1 MGTMGDLGGF
11 TTTGERVNPAHILFD
26 RFVQASTCK
35 GTLKAFQELCDHLE
49 LKPCEYR
56 VFYHKLK
63 SRLNYWKAK
72 ALWAKLD
79 KRAGQKEYKKG
90 RACTNSKCLIIGAGP
105 CGLRTA
111 IELGFL
117 GAKVVLLEKR
127 DAFSRNNV
135 LHLWP
140 FTIQDLRGLGAKKF
154 YGKFC
159 AGAIDHI
166 SIRQLQ
172 LMLLKVA
179 LLLGIEIH
187 VNAEFKGLIEPPED
201 QENERI
207 GWRAEVLPRTHP
219 VNELEFDVII
229 GADGRRNTLAG
240 FRRKEFRGKLA
251 IAITANFINRNTTA
265 EAKVE
270 EISGVAFIFNQKFFQ
285 DLREATGIDLE
296 NIVYYK
302 DDTHYFVMTAKKQ
315 SLLEKG
321 VILHDYADTEM
332 LLSRANVD
340 QAALL
345 SYACE
350 AADFST
356 NHQLPTLDFAIN
368 HYGQPDVAMFDFT
381 CMYASENAALV
392 RQRNGRQLLVSLVG
406 DSLLEPF
413 WPMGT
418 GIARG
423 FLAAM
428 DSGWMV
434 KSWAQGNT
442 SLDVLAERESIYR
455 LLPQTTPE
463 NINKNFSHYSVDPTT
478 RYPNISLHFLR
489 PNQVRHLIDTGDSSR
504 EMLIEME
511 NVVNSST
518 PKLTRN
524 ESIARSSKL
533 LNWCQRQTEGYRK
546 VSVTDLTMSW
556 KSGMA
561 LCALIHRYRPDL
573 IDFDSLDERDQQKNN
588 QLGFDV
594 AEREFGI
601 SPCMTG
607 KEMSQVSEPDK
618 LSMVMYLS
626 QFYEMFKDTV
636 PPGAGGDQN
645 MSPEEKAALIN
656 STKSP
661 ISFLSKLGQSIAISR
676 KRNPKDKKEKEVD
689 GLGKR
694 RKTSQADHS
703 EDEEVLRG
711 NRDDRPS
718 NSTALT
724 ERKMKEESAAV
735 GNHNKVKSMATQLLA
750 KFEENAP
757 AESKGLKRQGDSLP
771 SLGVVLALPPPP
783 ASLGPPREPV
793 RLAPV
798 PAWRQKRTQQQEQL
812 SFRYK
817 EKVKCQT
824 LPIRGEQPRSGTEWC
839 SGSRSCPKRTI
850 LLSSTSSLSL
860 HSQHCDR
867 EGLEEEG
874 TTQDQTPQAHRKWE
888 PVQLEKPEP
897 IHIPSIQER
906 SAWLVAKFKGKPE
919 KPKLKKKP
927 SRFFIEQRHLSART
941 LSQNTQS
948 LLSPPE
954 ALGQE
959 IEPLRSDGQMSL
971 RVLSVQERAEQL
983 ASQFQGKLANPQ
995 RYLKMYTGEVS
1006 LLAEQ
1011 IANQLQPQEEP
1022 KPLLDKRELGSLR
1035 KEFPQNIGGSDVCF
1049 FCRKRVYVMERLS
1062 AEGKFFH
1069 RSCFKCD
1076 YCGTTL
1082 RLSSYAFD
1090 VEDGKF
1096 YCKPH
1101 YCYRS
1106 SGQAQRKRPAPIP
1119 ALLNA
1124 KDNQGSLPAAVT
1136 VDSPGRGA
1144 MASPSPT
1151 ERRSSVPEVNGL
1163 QEPSLAKRLRGT
1175 PERIELENYRLSLQR
1190 EEDLEEVPEETL
1202 AEHNLSSVL
1211 DKDAHADLGSSSSE
1225 SDMEEEDQEEEEQHE
1240 EEQQEPPSPSD
1251 LGGVPWK
1258 EAVELHAKLKT
1269 DSDPGA
1275 EGEDGEGEDETHGH
1289 IARDLEVEEEDDEEE
1304 EEDDDAES
1312 TDEGE
1317 YCPWEQ
1323 ELQSGIWLENLQ
1335 DEEDTCRFKA
1345 RNLQIQQVLQPVD
1358 PTGIKNLRRVSV
1370 LSEGDK
1376 EEPPASA
1383 SQPSTTLTQS
1393 PFTEPCEDDDPEAE
1407 VGSRDFEPGTEM
1419 DQEDIPSDA
1428 EAEARLHQSELSD
1441 ALPEEDKKSQSQGI
1455 AYSIEQTSV
1464 SPVKLD
1470 GEVGL
1475 LPVKPP
1481 TPQPDLQM
1489 SHTSPPYLVKSPGM
1503 HFFPD
1508 PFASENVTIPQRT
1521 VHTPNAKSP
1530 QYATPAPSPIH
1541 SPVQSP
1547 IRSQPIPLPET
1558 VTPKS
1563 PVTSPPCSCPPTGNP
1578 LSPICAQPLPCHE
1591 PSSPLSS
1598 DSPVRTQPVPAITS
1612 TPLAKP
1618 ASSDRT
1624 TPEPQKSLDLTD
1636 ETPVKKTDIIEEFW
1650 LKSAEIRKSLGLTPL
1665 DRSSSSKAPEK
1676 CHVTVGKVLTPDS
1689 PSTKSY
1695 TPEDLSEELRPS
1707 PSPFTG
1713 RSVIRRLNITVEG
1726 QVISPAEPKSNG
1738 SERRDLSSSSGLGL
1752 NDSTA
1757 TNQNSQ
1763 AASDSYHTSD
1773 STMLTP
1779 PSSPPPPPPNEEP
1792 ATLRQQQKHQV
1803 SWDNGIDGPTTPE
1816 PAKAAPT
1823 KTNSPVPA
1831 PRTQLSPVSMPVSAP
1846 KPAPRTTPV
1855 TSPVTSPVTAP
1866 VTPLVVMRREKSSKP
1881 RREEVRKSFVECVA
1895 EIPFADDVED
1905 TFDERTPDTTMD
1917 RFYTPPSS
1925 KPNRER
1931 EKRPL
1936 HLALAMENGKPIF
1949 PVNQQVSKSQKA
1961 QQFSPEAKEIAE
1973 ERMRA
1978 REKSIKS
1985 QALKEAMAKQLNKMR
2000 ETDTAKGAAAA
2011 AKVVWNVAS
2020 SETSGKSTK
2029 KSSGSPKTS
2038 AVKSLESKKGET
2050 LPERFFSSQGN
2061 KSLDSSTVSSD
2072 GSASGGK
2079 SKKRSSLFSPR
2090 KNKKEKK
2097 AKNESQLSAKH
2108 GTDETPSPPKHKSL
2122 WKAVFSGYKKDKK
2135 KNKDDKSC
2143 PSTPSSSNT
2152 NDSGKKRLSP
2162 LGRSSDLKS
2171 RRNLSFSEDSDLSC
2185 DDVLERSS
2193 QKSRT
2198 DSVYVPHA
2206 LAFKRA
2212 YATKKTYTEEE
2223 LNAKLT
2229 RRVQKAARRQAK
2241 QEELKRLHRAQTI
2254 QRQLEQVE
2262 EKQRQL
2268 EERGVAVE
2276 KALRGEAGMGK
2287 KDDPKLMQEWFKLV
2301 QEKNAL
2307 VRYESELMIFARELE
2322 LEDRQSRLQQD
2333 LRERMA
2339 IEDHLKT
2346 EVELAQEK
2354 HILNE
2359 MLEVVEQR
2367 DSLVALLEEQRLR
2380 EKEEDKDLESVM
2392 LSKGFNLNW
2401 S

>member
-1 MGTMGDLGGF
+1 MGTMGDPGGF
-11 TTTGERVNPAHILFD
+11 TTTGERVNPAHVMFD
-26 RFVQASTCK
+26 RFTQASTCK
-35 GTLKAFQELCDHLE
+35 GTLKAFQELCDHLD

-56 VFYHKLK
+56 IFYHKLK

-72 ALWAKLD
+72 ALWVKLD

-90 RACTNSKCLIIGAGP
+90 RACANSKCLIIGAGP

-140 FTIQDLRGLGAKKF
+140 FSIQDLRGLGAKKF
-154 YGKFC
+154 HGKFC

-187 VNAEFKGLIEPPED
+187 VNVEFKGLIEPPED

-207 GWRAEVLPRTHP
+207 GWRAEVHPRTHP

-340 QAALL
+340 QEALL
-345 SYACE
+345 SYARE

-442 SLDVLAERESIYR
+442 PLDVLAERESIYR

-463 NINKNFSHYSVDPTT
+463 NISKNFSHYSVDPTT

-489 PNQVRHLIDTGDSSR
+489 PNQVQHLIDTGDSNS
-504 EMLIEME
+504 EMRIEME
-511 NVVNSST
+511 NVVTSST

-561 LCALIHRYRPDL
+561 LCSLIHRYRPDL

-636 PPGAGGDQN
+636 PPGAGDNQN
-645 MSPEEKAALIN
+645 MSPEEKVALIN

-676 KRNPKDKKEKEVD
+676 KRNPKDKKEKDVD

-694 RKTSQADHS
+694 RKTSQAGHS
-703 EDEEVLRG
+703 EEEEVLRG
-711 NRDDRPS
+711 NHDDRPS

-724 ERKMKEESAAV
+724 ERKMKEETAAV

-771 SLGVVLALPPPP
+771 NLDLLVAQPPPPPP
-783 ASLGPPREPV
+783 APLDPPRESV
-793 RLAPV
+793 RLALV
-798 PAWRQKRTQQQEQL
+798 PAWRQKQTQQQEQL
-812 SFRYK
+812 SFGYK
-817 EKVKCQT
+817 EKFKCQT
-824 LPIRGEQPRSGTEWC
+824 LPNRGE
-839 SGSRSCPKRTI
+839 
-850 LLSSTSSLSL
+850 
-860 HSQHCDR
+860 
-867 EGLEEEG
+867 
-874 TTQDQTPQAHRKWE
+874 
-888 PVQLEKPEP
+888 
-897 IHIPSIQER
+897 
-906 SAWLVAKFKGKPE
+906 
-919 KPKLKKKP
+919 
-927 SRFFIEQRHLSART
+927 
-941 LSQNTQS
+941 
-948 LLSPPE
+948 
-954 ALGQE
+954 
-959 IEPLRSDGQMSL
+959 
-971 RVLSVQERAEQL
+971 
-983 ASQFQGKLANPQ
+983 Q
-995 RYLKMYTGEVS
+995 RYLKIYTGGVS
-1006 LLAEQ
+1006 LLADQ

-1022 KPLLDKRELGSLR
+1022 KPLLDQRELVELGSLR

-1049 FCRKRVYVMERLS
+1049 FCQKRVYVMERLS

-1101 YCYRS
+1101 YCYRL
-1106 SGQAQRKRPAPIP
+1106 SGQAQRKRPAPTP

-1124 KDNQGSLPAAVT
+1124 KDNQASLPAVVT
-1136 VDSPGRGA
+1136 VDSPGRGE
-1144 MASPSPT
+1144 MASLSPT
-1151 ERRSSVPEVNGL
+1151 ECQTSVPEVNGL
-1163 QEPSLAKRLRGT
+1163 QEPSLPKRLRGT

-1211 DKDAHADLGSSSSE
+1211 DKDKHAELGSSSSE
-1225 SDMEEEDQEEEEQHE
+1225 SDMEEEDQEDEDHE

-1275 EGEDGEGEDETHGH
+1275 EGEDGAQAQ
-1289 IARDLEVEEEDDEEE
+1289 IVRDLKVEEKEEDDEEEDDEEE
-1304 EEDDDAES
+1304 S
-1312 TDEGE
+1312 SDEGE
-1317 YCPWEQ
+1317 YCPWER
-1323 ELQSGIWLENLQ
+1323 ELQSGVWLENLK
-1335 DEEDTCRFKA
+1335 DEEDTGTFKA
-1345 RNLQIQQVLQPVD
+1345 RYLQIQQVLQPVD
-1358 PTGIKNLRRVSV
+1358 PSIIKNIRGVSV
-1370 LSEGDK
+1370 LSEG
-1376 EEPPASA
+1376 PPASA
-1383 SQPSTTLTQS
+1383 SQPSSTAPANTSARHEAVRVWLESVSGET
-1393 PFTEPCEDDDPEAE
+1393 CEDDDPEAE
-1407 VGSRDFEPGTEM
+1407 VGSHDFEPGTEM

-1428 EAEARLHQSELSD
+1428 EAEARLHQSEINE
-1441 ALPEEDKKSQSQGI
+1441 AFPEEAKKSESQGL
-1455 AYSIEQTSV
+1455 ASSIEQSSV
-1464 SPVKLD
+1464 SPVKLV
-1470 GEVGL
+1470 GEVVL

-1481 TPQPDLQM
+1481 TPQPDSQM
-1489 SHTSPPYLVKSPGM
+1489 SHPSPCLVKSPGM
-1503 HFFPD
+1503 HFFPE
-1508 PFASENVTIPQRT
+1508 PFPLEDITTPQRT
-1521 VHTPNAKSP
+1521 AQTPNAKIP
-1530 QYATPAPSPIH
+1530 PYPAPTMSPIPSPVCSPVH
-1541 SPVQSP
+1541 SP
-1547 IRSQPIPLPET
+1547 ICSQPVPLLET
-1558 VTPKS
+1558 VTTKS
-1563 PVTSPPCSCPPTGNP
+1563 PVNSPSCSCPPTGNP
-1578 LSPICAQPLPCHE
+1578 LSPICAQPLPCQE
-1591 PSSPLSS
+1591 PSSSLTS
-1598 DSPVRTQPVPAITS
+1598 DSPVRTQPVPAVTS
-1612 TPLAKP
+1612 TSLVKP
-1618 ASSDRT
+1618 ASPDRA
-1624 TPEPQKSLDLTD
+1624 TPEPQKSLDLSD
-1636 ETPVKKTDIIEEFW
+1636 LETPVKKTDIIEEFW
-1650 LKSAEIRKSLGLTPL
+1650 LKSAEIRKSLGLTPME
-1665 DRSSSSKAPEK
+1665 RSSSKSPEK
-1676 CHVTVGKVLTPDS
+1676 SHVTVGRVPTPDS
-1689 PSTKSY
+1689 SSPKSY
-1695 TPEDLSEELRPS
+1695 TPEDLSEELS

-1726 QVISPAEPKSNG
+1726 QVISPVEPKSNG
-1738 SERRDLSSSSGLGL
+1738 TDQRDLSSSSGLGL
-1752 NDSTA
+1752 NGST
-1757 TNQNSQ
+1757 TTSQTSQ
-1763 AASDSYHTSD
+1763 AASDSYNTSD

-1792 ATLRQQQKHQV
+1792 ATLRQQQKHHV
-1803 SWDNGIDGPTTPE
+1803 SWNNGIDGPTTPE

-1823 KTNSPVPA
+1823 KIKSPVPA
-1831 PRTQLSPVSMPVSAP
+1831 PRTQLSPVSMPVSVP
-1846 KPAPRTTPV
+1846 KSAPRTTL
-1855 TSPVTSPVTAP
+1855 VTSPVTAP
-1866 VTPLVVMRREKSSKP
+1866 VVIMRREKSSKP
-1881 RREEVRKSFVECVA
+1881 RQEEVRKSFVECVA

-1905 TFDERTPDTTMD
+1905 MYDERTPDTTMD
-1917 RFYTPPSS
+1917 RFFTPPTSR
-1925 KPNRER
+1925 PNGER
-1931 EKRPL
+1931 EKPPL
-1936 HLALAMENGKPIF
+1936 HLALAMVNGTANF
-1949 PVNQQVSKSQKA
+1949 PGNQRASKHHKA
-1961 QQFSPEAKEIAE
+1961 QHISPEAKEIAE

-1985 QALKEAMAKQLNKMR
+1985 QALKDAMAKQLSKMK
-2000 ETDTAKGAAAA
+2000 ETDMAKGSAAS

-2029 KSSGSPKTS
+2029 KSPGSPKTS
-2038 AVKSLESKKGET
+2038 AVKALESKKAET
-2050 LPERFFSSQGN
+2050 LPELFFSSQVN
-2061 KSLDSSTVSSD
+2061 KSLDGSTVSSD

-2097 AKNESQLSAKH
+2097 AKNESQLFDKH
-2108 GTDETPSPPKHKSL
+2108 GADETPSPPKHKSL

-2143 PSTPSSSNT
+2143 PSTPSSSTT
-2152 NDSGKKRLSP
+2152 NDSGKKRSSP

-2171 RRNLSFSEDSDLSC
+2171 RRNRSFSEDSDLSC

-2193 QKSRT
+2193 LKSKA

-2241 QEELKRLHRAQTI
+2241 QEELKRLHRAQII

-2276 KALRGEAGMGK
+2276 KALRGEADYWGESNYTEIMDLHLGVEPFVGTPRRRPISFCPCCSSEGMGK

-2367 DSLVALLEEQRLR
+2367 DSLVALLEEQRLS

-2401 S
+2401 A

>member
-1 MGTMGDLGGF
+1 MGTMGDPGGF
-11 TTTGERVNPAHILFD
+11 TTTGERVNPAHVMFD
-26 RFVQASTCK
+26 RFTQASTCK
-35 GTLKAFQELCDHLE
+35 GTLKAFQELCDHLD

-56 VFYHKLK
+56 IFYHKLK

-72 ALWAKLD
+72 ALWVKLD

-90 RACTNSKCLIIGAGP
+90 RACVNSKCLIIGAGP

-140 FTIQDLRGLGAKKF
+140 FSIQDLRGLGAKKF
-154 YGKFC
+154 HGKFC

-187 VNAEFKGLIEPPED
+187 VNVEFKGLIEPPED

-207 GWRAEVLPRTHP
+207 GWRAEVHPRTHP

-340 QAALL
+340 QEALL
-345 SYACE
+345 SYARE

-442 SLDVLAERESIYR
+442 PLDVLAERESIYR

-463 NINKNFSHYSVDPTT
+463 NISKNFSHYSVDPTT

-489 PNQVRHLIDTGDSSR
+489 PNQVQHLIDTGDSSR
-504 EMLIEME
+504 EMRIEME
-511 NVVNSST
+511 NVVTSST

-561 LCALIHRYRPDL
+561 LCSLIHRYRPDL

-636 PPGAGGDQN
+636 PPGAGDNQN

-676 KRNPKDKKEKEVD
+676 KRNPKDKKEKDVD

-694 RKTSQADHS
+694 RKTSQAGHS
-703 EDEEVLRG
+703 EEEEVLRG
-711 NRDDRPS
+711 NHDDRPS

-724 ERKMKEESAAV
+724 ERKMKEETAAV

-771 SLGVVLALPPPP
+771 NLDLLVAQPPPP
-783 ASLGPPREPV
+783 SPAPLDPPRESV
-793 RLAPV
+793 CLALV
-798 PAWRQKRTQQQEQL
+798 PTWRQ
-812 SFRYK
+812 
-817 EKVKCQT
+817 
-824 LPIRGEQPRSGTEWC
+824 
-839 SGSRSCPKRTI
+839 
-850 LLSSTSSLSL
+850 
-860 HSQHCDR
+860 
-867 EGLEEEG
+867 
-874 TTQDQTPQAHRKWE
+874 
-888 PVQLEKPEP
+888 
-897 IHIPSIQER
+897 
-906 SAWLVAKFKGKPE
+906 
-919 KPKLKKKP
+919 
-927 SRFFIEQRHLSART
+927 
-941 LSQNTQS
+941 
-948 LLSPPE
+948 
-954 ALGQE
+954 
-959 IEPLRSDGQMSL
+959 
-971 RVLSVQERAEQL
+971 
-983 ASQFQGKLANPQ
+983 
-995 RYLKMYTGEVS
+995 
-1006 LLAEQ
+1006 
-1011 IANQLQPQEEP
+1011 
-1022 KPLLDKRELGSLR
+1022 GSLR

-1101 YCYRS
+1101 YCYRL
-1106 SGQAQRKRPAPIP
+1106 SGQAQRKRPAPTS
-1119 ALLNA
+1119 ALLNT
-1124 KDNQGSLPAAVT
+1124 KDNQASLPVMVT
-1136 VDSPGRGA
+1136 VDSPGRGE
-1144 MASPSPT
+1144 MASLSPA
-1151 ERRSSVPEVNGL
+1151 ERQTSVPEVNGL
-1163 QEPSLAKRLRGT
+1163 QEPSLPKRLRGT

-1211 DKDAHADLGSSSSE
+1211 DKDKHAELGSSSSE
-1225 SDMEEEDQEEEEQHE
+1225 SDMEEEDQEDEDHEE

-1258 EAVELHAKLKT
+1258 EAVEIHAKLKT

-1275 EGEDGEGEDETHGH
+1275 EGEDGAQ
-1289 IARDLEVEEEDDEEE
+1289 IVRDLKVEEEEDDEEE
-1304 EEDDDAES
+1304 DDEEESSDAPANTS
-1312 TDEGE
+1312 TRHEAVRV
-1317 YCPWEQ
+1317 
-1323 ELQSGIWLENLQ
+1323 WLES
-1335 DEEDTCRFKA
+1335 
-1345 RNLQIQQVLQPVD
+1345 
-1358 PTGIKNLRRVSV
+1358 VSG
-1370 LSEGDK
+1370 E
-1376 EEPPASA
+1376 
-1383 SQPSTTLTQS
+1383 T
-1393 PFTEPCEDDDPEAE
+1393 CEDEDPEVE
-1407 VGSRDFEPGTEM
+1407 VGSHDFEPGTEM

-1428 EAEARLHQSELSD
+1428 EAEALLHQSEISE
-1441 ALPEEDKKSQSQGI
+1441 AFPEEDKKSESQGL
-1455 AYSIEQTSV
+1455 AFSIEQSSV
-1464 SPVKLD
+1464 SPVKLV
-1470 GEVGL
+1470 GEVVL

-1481 TPQPDLQM
+1481 TPQPDSQM
-1489 SHTSPPYLVKSPGM
+1489 SHPSPCLVKSPGM
-1503 HFFPD
+1503 HFFPE
-1508 PFASENVTIPQRT
+1508 PFPLEDFTTPQRT
-1521 VHTPNAKSP
+1521 SQTPNAKSP
-1530 QYATPAPSPIH
+1530 PYPAPTM
-1541 SPVQSP
+1541 SP
-1547 IRSQPIPLPET
+1547 IRSPVCSPVHSPICSQPVPLLET
-1558 VTPKS
+1558 VTTKS
-1563 PVTSPPCSCPPTGNP
+1563 PVNSPSCSCPPTGNP
-1578 LSPICAQPLPCHE
+1578 LSPICAQPLPCQE
-1591 PSSPLSS
+1591 PSSSLTS
-1598 DSPVRTQPVPAITS
+1598 DSPVRTQPVPAVTS
-1612 TPLAKP
+1612 TPLVKP
-1618 ASSDRT
+1618 ASSDRAI
-1624 TPEPQKSLDLTD
+1624 PEPQKSLDSSDL

-1650 LKSAEIRKSLGLTPL
+1650 LKSAEIRKSLGLTPME
-1665 DRSSSSKAPEK
+1665 RSSSKSPEK
-1676 CHVTVGKVLTPDS
+1676 SPVTVGRVPTPDS
-1689 PSTKSY
+1689 SSPKSY
-1695 TPEDLSEELRPS
+1695 TPEDLSEQL
-1707 PSPFTG
+1707 SPFTG

-1726 QVISPAEPKSNG
+1726 QVISPVEPKSKATDQ
-1738 SERRDLSSSSGLGL
+1738 RDLSSSSGLGL
-1752 NDSTA
+1752 NGST
-1757 TNQNSQ
+1757 TTSQTSQ
-1763 AASDSYHTSD
+1763 AASDSYNTSD

-1792 ATLRQQQKHQV
+1792 ATLRQQEKHHV
-1803 SWDNGIDGPTTPE
+1803 SWNNGIDGPTTPE

-1823 KTNSPVPA
+1823 KIKSPVPV
-1831 PRTQLSPVSMPVSAP
+1831 PRTQLSPVSVP
-1846 KPAPRTTPV
+1846 KPAPRATLV
-1855 TSPVTSPVTAP
+1855 TSPITAP
-1866 VTPLVVMRREKSSKP
+1866 VNAPVVTMRREKSIKP

-1905 TFDERTPDTTMD
+1905 TYDERTPDTTMD
-1917 RFYTPPSS
+1917 RFYTPPTSR
-1925 KPNRER
+1925 PNRER
-1931 EKRPL
+1931 EKPPL
-1936 HLALAMENGKPIF
+1936 HLALAMENGTANF
-1949 PVNQQVSKSQKA
+1949 PGNQQASKNHKA

-1985 QALKEAMAKQLNKMR
+1985 QALKDAMAKQLSKMK
-2000 ETDTAKGAAAA
+2000 ETDMAKGSATT

-2029 KSSGSPKTS
+2029 KLSGSPKTS
-2038 AVKSLESKKGET
+2038 AVIALESKKAET
-2050 LPERFFSSQGN
+2050 LPELFFSIQVN
-2061 KSLDSSTVSSD
+2061 KSLDGSTVSSD

-2097 AKNESQLSAKH
+2097 AKNESRLSYKH
-2108 GTDETPSPPKHKSL
+2108 GADETPSPPKHKSL

-2143 PSTPSSSNT
+2143 PSTPSSSTT
-2152 NDSGKKRLSP
+2152 NDSGKKRSSP

-2171 RRNLSFSEDSDLSC
+2171 RRNRSFSEDSDLSC

-2193 QKSRT
+2193 LKSKA

-2241 QEELKRLHRAQTI
+2241 QEELKRLHRAQII

-2339 IEDHLKT
+2339 IEDHMKT

-2367 DSLVALLEEQRLR
+2367 DSLVALLEEQRLS

-2401 S
+2401 A